1 MLATTEVKHII
12 FFGHQYIVKALVVA
26 WSVMLFSLPASAVSA
41 DAGSDVIPMP
51 AHLLGLM
58 AAAVREDNYQGEFT
72 YEYSGN
78 VNAYQITHAVID
90 GIEREKIYPLN
101 GTKTEIVRSGRS
113 LDCGTI
119 GGKLLSGL
127 KITSS
132 DGLEFSL
139 EKNYHFVLREKDRI
153 ADRDAWVMQLV
164 PRDEHRLG
172 VSVALDSSSYLPL
185 RYLVFNSEKKLVERL
200 QFVSLKNNVPL
211 THSDFAIDQ
220 ATLSIVTPSS
230 LCVKDSYTPAGHSP
244 WKPAWLPRG
253 FLHTG
258 YSYSE
263 DDGYMETYTDGLGA
277 FSVFVKPAEVTPSSQ
292 GNRLEQ
298 GVAQKGAS
306 VAILNIVP
314 IDSVPLQVSVV
325 GEIPRATAQKIAL
338 SLRKFVPHS
347 SRD

>member
-1 MLATTEVKHII
+1 MQTTTDVKQVI
-12 FFGHQYIVKALVVA
+12 FFGHQYIIKTLVV
-26 WSVMLFSLPASAVSA
+26 VFGCMLFSLPMVAVSE
-41 DAGSDVIPMP
+41 GSDAIPMP
-51 AHLLGLM
+51 AQLLSLM
-58 AAAVREDNYQGEFT
+58 ASAVRENNYQGEFT

-139 EKNYHFVLREKDRI
+139 ENNYHFVLREKDRI
-153 ADRDAWVMQLV
+153 ADSDAWVMQLV

-211 THSDFAIDQ
+211 THSDFAIDK
-220 ATLSIVTPSS
+220 AALNIVTPSS

-277 FSVFVKPAEVTPSSQ
+277 FSIFVKPIDVESGQS
-292 GNRLEQ
+292 NRLKQ

-314 IDSVPLQVSVV
+314 IDSMPLQVSVV

-338 SLRKFVPHS
+338 SLRKFIPHA

>member
-1 MLATTEVKHII
+1 MVMLTATEVKQIV
-12 FFGHQYIVKALVVA
+12 FSGYQYIIKILMVVFGCMLV
-26 WSVMLFSLPASAVSA
+26 SLPVSA
-41 DAGSDVIPMP
+41 ADEGNEAIPMP

-58 AAAVREDNYQGEFT
+58 ASAVREDNYQGEFT

-113 LDCGTI
+113 LNCGTI

-172 VSVALDSSSYLPL
+172 VSVAIDSSSYLPL

-211 THSDFAIDQ
+211 TYSDFAIDK
-220 ATLSIVTPSS
+220 AALNIITPSS

-263 DDGYMETYTDGLGA
+263 EDGYMETYTDGLGA
-277 FSVFVKPAEVTPSSQ
+277 FSVFVKPAEVTSNQ